1 MTDPHQPQSDSN
13 LWATLQ
19 RIAVSAGR
27 DVIEKALTLYFAA
40 QRPETPLWAKTV
52 IYSTLAYVILPMD
65 AIPDFMPLT
74 GYTDDLGALAAA
86 IGAVAMAI
94 TPEVKAAA
102 HQKVIDW
109 FGDDSAPTP
118 VTDTNNPIRVIEIE

>member
-1 MTDPHQPQSDSN
+1 MAAPQPDSN
-13 LWATLQ
+13 LWETLQ

-65 AIPDFMPLT
+65 AIPDFTPLT
-74 GYTDDLGALAAA
+74 GFTDDLGTLAAA
-86 IGAVAMAI
+86 IGAVAMSI

-102 HQKVIDW
+102 RQKVIDW
-109 FGDDSAPTP
+109 FGDDAPSTASSNAA
-118 VTDTNNPIRVIEIE
+118 DPIRVIEIE

>member
-1 MTDPHQPQSDSN
+1 MTAPHQPQPDSN

-19 RIAVSAGR
+19 RIAITAGR
-27 DVIEKALTLYFAA
+27 EVIEKALTLYFAA

-74 GYTDDLGALAAA
+74 GYTDDLGTLAAA

-109 FGDDSAPTP
+109 FGDDSAPP
-118 VTDTNNPIRVIEIE
+118 SAPDTNNPIRVIEIE